1 MRLPGLALLAL
12 LPLAPARADVYFEQ
26 LTTASVGDRPA
37 GPGVVSRVWSA
48 GRRMRLEAGGASPGA
63 ALILRLDRG
72 KAYRLDP
79 DSRSVTEL
87 DAERLRAKAQLDSAM
102 AGDLMG
108 AEAEGARSTP
118 LNGERT
124 IAGHR
129 CRGFRIA
136 AGSAVL
142 HVYVTADV
150 PEGVQAFTDFLEW
163 SGAALSLGGLFEEIR
178 RLPGFPLET
187 RARVSVLGV
196 DHETVSTITRLVV
209 GPQPAEMFEP
219 PPGWPVVPE
228 TPETPWPP
236 REED

>member
-1 MRLPGLALLAL
+1 MRSSFTALALLAL
-12 LPLAPARADVYFEQ
+12 LPLSRAGADVYFEQ
-26 LTTASVGDRPA
+26 ITTASVGDSPA

-48 GRRMRLEAGGASPGA
+48 GRKMRLESGGAGSGA

-72 KAYRLDP
+72 AAYRLDP

-108 AEAEGARSTP
+108 ADVEGARSTP
-118 LNGERT
+118 LPGERT
-124 IAGHR
+124 IAGHQ

-142 HVYVTADV
+142 HVYVAADV
-150 PEGVQAFTDFLEW
+150 PEGIMAFTDFLEW

-178 RLPGFPLET
+178 RLPGFPFET
-187 RARVSVLGV
+187 RSRVSVLGV
-196 DHETVSTITRLVV
+196 PHETVSTITRLVV
-209 GPQPAEMFEP
+209 GPQPPDMFEP
-219 PPGWPVVPE
+219 PSGWTVVHE
-228 TPETPWPP
+228 TPQTP
-236 REED
+236 